1 MANRLGSLIFRC
13 FEVRRFGMDRKYYFT
28 VGAPTSQERNFVIF
42 WNESNLSVEEIN
54 KGVYE
59 PTKGDKYPLH
69 PLNELKSYLESH
81 RWTAVYRS
89 MIDYEDDSELNKF
102 IESEN
107 IHVLENEDEIKEF
120 FAEYEKT
127 H

>member
-1 MANRLGSLIFRC
+1 
-13 FEVRRFGMDRKYYFT
+13 
-28 VGAPTSQERNFVIF
+28 
-42 WNESNLSVEEIN
+42 
-54 KGVYE
+54 
-59 PTKGDKYPLH
+59 
-69 PLNELKSYLESH
+69 
-81 RWTAVYRS
+81 
-89 MIDYEDDSELNKF
+89 MIDYEDDSDLNKF

>member
-1 MANRLGSLIFRC
+1 
-13 FEVRRFGMDRKYYFT
+13 MDKKYYFT

-42 WNESNLSVEEIN
+42 WNESNLSAEEIN

-59 PTKGDKYPLH
+59 PTKDDKYPLH
-69 PLNELKSYLESH
+69 SLNELKSYLESH
-81 RWTAVYRS
+81 KWTAVYRS
-89 MIDYEDDSELNKF
+89 MIDYEGDSELNKF

>member
-1 MANRLGSLIFRC
+1 
-13 FEVRRFGMDRKYYFT
+13 MDRKYYFT
-28 VGAPTSQERNFVIF
+28 VGTPTSQERNFVIF

-59 PTKGDKYPLH
+59 PTKDDKYPLH

-81 RWTAVYRS
+81 KWTAVYRS
-89 MIDYEDDSELNKF
+89 MIDCEGDSELNKF